1 MGILDFISQQ
11 VLGMAWLNDLVGN
24 ILEKYFGLD
33 LNSQVGGS
41 VQFFIYDSIKILVL
55 LFVLVFIVAYI
66 QSYFPPNR
74 AKKILGRFSGLKGS
88 LVAASLGV
96 VTPFCSCS
104 SVPIFIGF
112 TRAGLPMSVTFSFLI
127 ASPLVDVASLALL
140 VSLFGFKVAVAYVV
154 SGMALA
160 ILSGLII
167 AKMDLTHLL
176 VEYKGDAALYGESEH
191 FTIAQRISY
200 AKDDTRIIVKKV
212 APFVLLGVGIGA
224 FIHNWVPRETILAIL
239 GSDNPFTVI
248 IATLVGIPIYAS
260 VFGTLPVA
268 EALFLKGVPIGTIL
282 ALMMSITALS
292 LPEMIMLSQVLKPK
306 LLAVFISVV
315 ACGIIIIGYAFN
327 TFGYLLI

>member
-11 VLGMAWLNDLVGN
+11 LLGMAWLNDFVGN

-55 LFVLVFIVAYI
+55 LFILVFIVAYI

-224 FIHNWVPRETILAIL
+224 FIHNWVPQETILAIL